1 MKRTNLPERLHAELE
16 RLGNIAPRLEV
27 FSSQVPV
34 LVAVSGG
41 RDSVALLHL
50 AHQINLEV
58 AVAHL
63 DHGIRDDSSEDAA
76 FVRDL
81 CLSLSIPFHTDRVNV
96 PEIAKKRS
104 WGLEETARKL
114 RYTFLTRTAQELKT
128 SAILTAHTQND
139 NAETIVM
146 QLLRGTA
153 RATGIPA
160 RRDRILRPLLGV
172 SRAEL
177 EAFLVERNLTW
188 RDDPTNQ
195 DTRYTRNWVRLEVL
209 PLLETRYPSA
219 INALARYTDISRDE
233 DALLEEFAGLVPSWA
248 SWRDQPKPMQRRLIR
263 RLLEAARVRTDHD
276 HIEAL
281 SEALG
286 DAAAPVRVSLP
297 EDHTGLVQDGRVYV
311 FDGADQLKS
320 AAPPGLNLEPH
331 SPPDDLDFSAFPASQ
346 SRFWQPGDR
355 IRLSGGTRKVS
366 DVLSNRR
373 VPREVR
379 QRVPVVAQ
387 GQDVLWIGTDP
398 AITDIRIAP
407 VRDLES
413 EAMTEAIRLAQEAF
427 DDGEVPVGA
436 VILRG
441 ADIVGRGRNRSRALN
456 DMTRHAELEA
466 IRDAARHLKTPYLS
480 DCTLVVTLEPCP
492 MCLGAMLEARVPRVV
507 FGATNTKAGA
517 LGGVDGS
524 LRAPWLH
531 QLAVRPNVR
540 ARECSVLLTAFFE
553 RVRQDRD
560 GTLETRAGGD
570 PSVISQDRADATSP
584 INRGGKRRR

>member
-1 MKRTNLPERLHAELE
+1 MKHTNLPERLHAELE
-16 RLGNIAPRLEV
+16 RLGNIVPRLEL
-27 FSSQVPV
+27 FQVDTPM

-50 AHQINLEV
+50 AHQIGLRV

-63 DHGIRDDSSEDAA
+63 DHGIREDSDEDAA

-81 CLSLSIPFHTDRVNV
+81 CLSLSVPFHTDRVNV
-96 PEIAKKRS
+96 PDLAKKRG

-114 RYTFLTRTAQELKT
+114 RYAFLTRTAQELKS

-160 RRDRILRPLLGV
+160 RRDRILRPLLGTA
-172 SRAEL
+172 RAEL
-177 EAFLVERNLTW
+177 EAFLVECNLPW

-195 DTRYTRNWVRLEVL
+195 DTHYTRNWVRLEVL
-209 PLLETRYPSA
+209 PLLETRYPAA
-219 INALARYTDISRDE
+219 IQSLARYTDISTDE

-281 SEALG
+281 REALG

-311 FDGADQLKS
+311 FDDADELKS
-320 AAPPGLNLEPH
+320 AAPSGVNLEPH
-331 SPPDDLDFSAFPASQ
+331 GPSDDLDFSAFPASQ
-346 SRFWQPGDR
+346 ARFWRPGDR

-366 DVLSNRR
+366 DVFSDRR
-373 VPREVR
+373 VPRELR
-379 QRVPVVAQ
+379 PRVPVVAQ
-387 GQDVLWIGTDP
+387 DQDVFWIGTDP
-398 AITDIRIAP
+398 PITDIRIAP
-407 VRDLES
+407 VPDLEMD
-413 EAMTEAIRLAQEAF
+413 AMTEAIRLGQEAF

-436 VILRG
+436 VVLRG
-441 ADIVGRGRNRSRALN
+441 GDIVGRGRNRSRALN

-466 IRDAARHLKTPYLS
+466 IRDAARHLNTPYLS
-480 DCTLVVTLEPCP
+480 NCTLVVTLEPCP

-507 FGATNTKAGA
+507 FGATNNKAGA

-531 QLAVRPNVR
+531 QLEVRQNVR
-540 ARECSVLLTAFFE
+540 AGECSALLTAFFE

-560 GTLETRAGGD
+560 GTLGT
-570 PSVISQDRADATSP
+570 P
-584 INRGGKRRR
+584 

>member
-16 RLGNIAPRLEV
+16 RLGNLAPRLEAFSRPV
-27 FSSQVPV
+27 FSSAAPA

-50 AHQINLEV
+50 AHQINLLV

-63 DHGIRDDSSEDAA
+63 DHGIRNDSGEDAA

-81 CLSLSIPFHTDRVNV
+81 CASLSVPFHTDRVNV
-96 PEIAKKRS
+96 PDIAKKRG

-114 RYTFLTRTAQELKT
+114 RYTFLTRTAQQLEA

-160 RRDRILRPLLGV
+160 RRDRILRPLLGAA
-172 SRAEL
+172 RAEL
-177 EAFLVERNLTW
+177 EMFLHERKLTW

-195 DTRYTRNWVRLEVL
+195 DTQYNRNWVRLEVL
-209 PLLETRYPSA
+209 PLLETRYPAA
-219 INALARYTDISRDE
+219 IQSLARYTDISTDE

-281 SEALG
+281 REALG
-286 DAAAPVRVSLP
+286 HTDAPVRVSLP

-311 FDGADQLKS
+311 FNDANELES
-320 AAPPGLNLEPH
+320 AAPPSVNLEPQIA
-331 SPPDDLDFSAFPASQ
+331 PDDLDFSAFPASQ
-346 SRFWQPGDR
+346 ARFWRPGDR

-366 DVLSNRR
+366 DVLSDRR
-373 VPREVR
+373 VPRELR
-379 QRVPVVAQ
+379 QRVPVIAQ
-387 GQDVLWIGTDP
+387 GLDVLWIGTDP
-398 AITDIRIAP
+398 MITDIRIAP
-407 VRDLES
+407 MRDLEMD
-413 EAMTEAIRLAQEAF
+413 AMTEALRLAQEAC
-427 DDGEVPVGA
+427 DDNEVPVGA
-436 VILRG
+436 VVLRS

-466 IRDAARHLKTPYLS
+466 IRDAARHLNTPYLS

-492 MCLGAMLEARVPRVV
+492 MCLGAMLEARLPRVV
-507 FGATNTKAGA
+507 FGATNNKAGA

-531 QLAVRPNVR
+531 QLSVRPNVR
-540 ARECSVLLTAFFE
+540 AGECSALLTAFFE
-553 RVRQDRD
+553 RIRQDRD
-560 GTLETRAGGD
+560 GTLEI
-570 PSVISQDRADATSP
+570 P
-584 INRGGKRRR
+584 